1 MTALIHSLK
10 VLPIK
15 GWHQTAMRCN
25 FTPICIVPLSASF
38 GILSETNNVNNLA
51 ALPTDRLRSV
61 NLNTTYNF
69 DPQSGRLSW
78 LGSPYLSF
86 SGMVSELERMRTPN
100 DYFGSD
106 TNALS
111 DSYTLGGGSNYQNWY
126 WSASHTLS
134 QYEDFANNASDTVN
148 NFTTLYTGWSVN
160 PRLNIDGAISF
171 GAYRDEDISLA
182 TYDTNLNL
190 SLDAILIEDK
200 LDINFDYNMNLASG
214 SGDIPDR
221 HIVNSEVEYTV
232 TPPSRN
238 RPGMAFAVRGSMED
252 THGSAN
258 NIQDETSYQV
268 FTVLR
273 IKAPFG
279 FDF

>member
-1 MTALIHSLK
+1 M
-10 VLPIK
+10 
-15 GWHQTAMRCN
+15 
-25 FTPICIVPLSASF
+25 
-38 GILSETNNVNNLA
+38 
-51 ALPTDRLRSV
+51 
-61 NLNTTYNF
+61 
-69 DPQSGRLSW
+69 
-78 LGSPYLSF
+78 
-86 SGMVSELERMRTPN
+86 
-100 DYFGSD
+100 
-106 TNALS
+106 
-111 DSYTLGGGSNYQNWY
+111 
-126 WSASHTLS
+126 
-134 QYEDFANNASDTVN
+134 
-148 NFTTLYTGWSVN
+148 
-160 PRLNIDGAISF
+160 
-171 GAYRDEDISLA
+171 
-182 TYDTNLNL
+182 
-190 SLDAILIEDK
+190 DAILIEDK